1 MSETPNWMKAKPD
14 QPPAPEIDTSVPHSA
29 RVWNYWLGGK
39 DNFEADRA
47 VGQMVQQTFP
57 EIVEVA
63 RAVRAFLARAVRYL
77 AGEAGVR
84 QFLDLGTG
92 LPTANNTHEVAQ
104 AVDPRC
110 RVVYAD
116 NDPLV
121 LAHARALLTST
132 PEGATVYIDADVRDT
147 EAVLRRAADT
157 LDFQQPIAV
166 MMLGILGHIVDD
178 DQARS
183 VARKVVDAL
192 PSGSYL
198 TVLDGTDVIRS
209 EEHLEA
215 QRIWNES
222 AKPPYKL
229 RKPEVIAGFFEGL
242 VLGEPGV
249 VSAPRWRPDP
259 GTPEPAELDNFCGV
273 ARKPGP
279 VVRPRAHTA
288 SRPAKATN
296 D

>member
-1 MSETPNWMKAKPD
+1 MTSDSPTPE
-14 QPPAPEIDTSVPHSA
+14 PARTTVDSSVPQTA
-29 RVWNYWLGGK
+29 RIWNYWLGGK
-39 DNFEADRA
+39 DNYPVDRQ
-47 VGQMVQQTFP
+47 VGD
-57 EIVEVA
+57 EILKVMPDLVEIA
-63 RAVRAFLARAVRYL
+63 RSSRAFLARAVRYL

-110 RVVYAD
+110 RVVYVD

-132 PEGATVYIDADVRDT
+132 PEGATDYIDADVRDT

-183 VARKVVDAL
+183 VARRVVAAL

-198 TVLDGTDVIRS
+198 TILDGTDVIRS

-229 RKPEVIAGFFEGL
+229 RKPEVIASFFEGL
-242 VLGEPGV
+242 VLVEPGV

-273 ARKPGP
+273 ARKP
-279 VVRPRAHTA
+279 
-288 SRPAKATN
+288 
-296 D
+296 